1 MKYSHFDGPGYKDN
15 KPKPREA
22 SWEEF
27 CEILKRPRSSAEK
40 TEFGMFLGG
49 EAVNGR
55 KKENVKSRTMAT
67 LDLENI
73 SGVKDWEVLE
83 IIKGTFFDYTFIAH
97 TTHRSTNDA
106 PRIRVIFPLDPI
118 IDDPDTIEGS
128 YSATVAMLADM
139 LPEKSWLD
147 LASEKLAQCM
157 VYPVRNPDGPEV
169 QFAENDG
176 NPVTPIEPITIET
189 QAAANEKQ
197 AQAASAATNNKPR
210 AIVAAFNKVYTIRDA
225 IETYC
230 AAQWLPGSTP
240 NRYTHAGSTSQD
252 GLAVLSDNMAYNF
265 HASAPGS
272 QRGMNA
278 FDLVRLTLYGDKDS
292 GIDLQQTPVDEIPS
306 QAAMLELCHKDK
318 RVMKQLKDD
327 KKAAPVITRGA
338 DGIERDERGR
348 IATTLNNIIK
358 VIRADS
364 NLEPHIRYNTFTNR
378 PVAGAGLP
386 WGKKAGEHNWMDVDT
401 YRLRTYLEEQNGPGV
416 RLRNDDVNA
425 AIVTI
430 AHDNE
435 YNPVVEYIE
444 NLPKWDGKP
453 RVDDILIR
461 YLGAEDT
468 EYTRMVTHKHMVAHI
483 ARAMNPGCKYDTM
496 ITLAGPQA
504 IGKTSFIT
512 NLMPCPEWYL
522 GNLPDFNKEGSR
534 IIQGKWA
541 VEMAELVAFRKSD
554 KESFK
559 RFLSQQQDTDRLP
572 WDKFST
578 DMPRRCVFWGT
589 TNEAQFLRDETGE
602 RRQWPVYCE
611 GRDARKVQTDLP
623 LEREQIWAEALYY
636 YREGCPLYLSSEE
649 NDLLLAAQE
658 PFKEV
663 DPRLEELEDFLAQKV
678 PDNWKDWTGS
688 QKRAFFHRGKY
699 STMLPTLP
707 HYDPNRMELRETITR
722 REIWCECFDNEDHNP
737 SRREGLEISNLMN
750 TIPGWKYEAKTTR
763 IYGYSNTNQ
772 SIRWR
777 NKNK

>member
-15 KPKPREA
+15 KPKLREA

-27 CEILKRPRSSAEK
+27 CEILKRKRSSAEK

-55 KKENVKSRTMAT
+55 KKENVKSRTMAA
-67 LDLENI
+67 LDLDRI
-73 SGVKDWEVLE
+73 SGVNTAEALE
-83 IIKGTFFDYTFIAH
+83 IITERFADYTFIAH

-139 LPEKSWLD
+139 LPEKSWFD
-147 LASEKLAQCM
+147 SASEKLAQCM

-176 NPVTPIEPITIET
+176 DSVTPIEPITIET
-189 QAAANEKQ
+189 QAAASEKQ

-240 NRYTHAGSTSQD
+240 NRYTHAESSSQD
-252 GLAVLSDNMAYNF
+252 GLAVLSDNIAYNF

-278 FDLVRLTLYGDKDS
+278 FDLVRLTLYGDRDA

-306 QAAMLELCHKDK
+306 QAAMLELCRKDK

-358 VIRADS
+358 VMRADS
-364 NLEPHIRYNTFTNR
+364 DLGPHIRYNTFTNR

-386 WGKKAGEHNWMDVDT
+386 WGKKAGEHNWTDT
-401 YRLRTYLEEQNGPGV
+401 DTRRLRAYLEEKHGPGV
-416 RLRNDDVNA
+416 RLRKDDVTDA
-425 AIVTI
+425 AMTI

-435 YNPVVEYIE
+435 YDSVVEYLE
-444 NLPKWDGKP
+444 KLPKWDGKP
-453 RVDDILIR
+453 RVDDLLIR
-461 YLGAEDT
+461 HLEAEDT
-468 EYTRMVTHKHMVAHI
+468 EYTRIVTRKHLVAHI
-483 ARAMNPGCKYDTM
+483 ARAMEPGCKYDTM
-496 ITLAGPQA
+496 LTLKGDQGC
-504 IGKTSFIT
+504 GKTQLIQ
-512 NLMPCPEWYL
+512 NLMPSIEWYL
-522 GNLPDFNKEGSR
+522 EDLPDFNKEGKR

-559 RFLSQQQDTDRLP
+559 RFLSQQKDTDRLP

-589 TNEAQFLRDETGE
+589 TNEPQFLRDETGE
-602 RRQWPVYCE
+602 RRQWPVACNADVNNGSKVAE
-611 GRDARKVQTDLP
+611 AVKSERD
-623 LEREQIWAEALYY
+623 QIWAEALHY
-636 YREGCPLYLSSEE
+636 YREGCPLYLSPEE
-649 NDLLLAAQE
+649 NALLLAAQAQ
-658 PFKEV
+658 FKEV
-663 DPRLEELEDFLAQKV
+663 DTRLEELEDFLAQKV

-688 QKRAFFHRGKY
+688 QKRAFFHREKY
-699 STMLPTLP
+699 SYTTLP

-722 REIWCECFDNEDHNP
+722 REIWCECFDNDDRSP
-737 SRREGLEISNLMN
+737 SRREGFDLSNLMN
-750 TIPGWKYEAKTTR
+750 AIPGWKYEVKTTR
-763 IYGYSNTNQ
+763 IYGYSTTNQ
-772 SIRWR
+772 KARWR